1 MTELIRLMHRR
12 QSCRHFSEKP
22 VEAEKIV
29 SCINA
34 ACLAPSACNT
44 QPYHFYVAHAPE
56 AVAVA
61 AEYCKGERINK
72 WVPEAKAF
80 VLVTQ
85 EHAEIPAANSEARK
99 RDYRQYDIGFALENF
114 CLEAAELG
122 LGTCVL
128 GLFNEEK
135 LKANFRIPSPKSI
148 ALVIALGYPADDEI
162 RKKDR
167 KPLEDMITYLR

>member
-1 MTELIRLMHRR
+1 MSDLIKVMQQR
-12 QSCRHFSEKP
+12 QSCRSFSDKP

-61 AEYCKGERINK
+61 AEYCKGDKVNK
-72 WVPEAKAF
+72 WVGEAKAF
-80 VLVTQ
+80 VIVTQ
-85 EHAEIPAANSEARK
+85 EHADIPYSNPEIHK
-99 RDYRQYDIGFALENF
+99 RDFRQYDIGLALENF
-114 CLEAAELG
+114 CLEATELG
-122 LGTCVL
+122 LGTCIL
-128 GLFNEEK
+128 GTYNEEK
-135 LKANFRIPSPKSI
+135 LKSNFRIPSPKSI
-148 ALVIALGYPADDEI
+148 ALVIAMGYPDSSEI
-162 RKKDR
+162 RNKKR

>member
-1 MTELIRLMHRR
+1 MTELIKLMKQR
-12 QSCRHFSEKP
+12 QSCRHYSDKP

-61 AEYCKGERINK
+61 AEYCKGEKVNK
-72 WVPEAKAF
+72 WVSEAKAF
-80 VLVTQ
+80 VIITQ

-99 RDYRQYDIGFALENF
+99 RDFRQYDIGLAIENF
-114 CLEAAELG
+114 CLEATELG
-122 LGTCVL
+122 LGTCIL
-128 GLFNEEK
+128 GVFNEEK
-135 LKANFRIPSPKSI
+135 LKASFRIPSHKSI
-148 ALVIALGYPADDEI
+148 ALVIAMGYPADEQ
-162 RKKDR
+162 REKKR
-167 KPLEDMITYLR
+167 KPLEEVITYLR